1 MRKPV
6 VPRILGL
13 LALYCA
19 VFFVLVLLQFSKKG
33 NFTQLIGSMVV
44 SGHYRL
50 DAGVPA
56 DSNEHFLTGDV
67 KIFFGGLEFELEP
80 EYLIRSDDTAQFI
93 LPGGTELAFTT
104 LSAGSRPELHIDA
117 VFAEGQHEVKIPIQ
131 PRRSSVV
138 RDGADGQFTILHN
151 GIQYQFSRTAYALE
165 NGQLLLTPDDA
176 FVSYRVKPEHRPF
189 SPGDYILAQARNSQ
203 TFNEAMTRWRDQNFS
218 YWSQTISLRA
228 DDDTVIAYSGEAL
241 RRGTYKAAV
250 AAASPDFLAG
260 PRRTYESS
268 VFLGGM
274 DRALRSFTAAERE
287 KIGRISRMI
296 NEKSLDF
303 LKESHVL
310 DFFSVRGYA
319 NLVNDGL
326 GLIRGMDPAA
336 LSMELIP
343 GIFEGYIDFRQL
355 RIQGDN
361 PFEQLINQACF
372 LVSEE
377 IMRDTEKDLVLVSH
391 NGRIDMEFNFHLGKT
406 LWVWA
411 ESAGNADWAAL
422 GRSLMLSVLA
432 LRDNTG
438 AAPAFLE
445 LAENGV
451 MTEASGGAAN
461 HTPGARI
468 SSAKIY
474 RILNPG
480 EYYPHAANLGPASNG
495 IWAWT
500 ASPLVSAVQ
509 EEGAL
514 NISVSFPINEIHYV
528 MIRGVRPFGKI
539 QLYNIDY
546 RTDPQFERYDSSG
559 WVYNAQDQILVLKMK
574 HRQTV
579 EHIKIIFDIP
589 DSIDTP
595 DETNAA
601 NETEEASGI
610 NEG

>member
-19 VFFVLVLLQFSKKG
+19 VFVALVLLQFSKKG
-33 NFTQLIGSMVV
+33 NFSHLIGSMVV

-50 DAGVPA
+50 DAGAPA
-56 DSNEHFLTGDV
+56 NANEHFLTGDV
-67 KIFFGGLEFELEP
+67 KVFFGGLEFELEP
-80 EYLIRSDDTAQFI
+80 EYLIRSDDTAKFI

-104 LSAGSRPELHIDA
+104 LPAGSRPELRIDA
-117 VFAEGQHEVKIPIQ
+117 VFAEGQREVKIPFQ

-151 GIQYQFSRTAYALE
+151 GVQYQFNRTAYTPE
-165 NGQLLLTPDDA
+165 DGQLLLNPDET

-189 SPGDYILAQARNSQ
+189 SPGDYILVPARNSQ

-218 YWSQTISLRA
+218 YWNQTISLRA

-250 AAASPDFLAG
+250 AAVSPDFLAG

-287 KIGRISRMI
+287 KTGRITRMI

-303 LKESHVL
+303 LKENHVF
-310 DFFSVRGYA
+310 DFLTVRGYA
-319 NLVNDGL
+319 NMVNNGL
-326 GLIRGMDPAA
+326 GLIREMDPAA
-336 LSMELIP
+336 LKMELIP

-361 PFEQLINQACF
+361 PFERLINQACF

-377 IMRDTEKDLVLVSH
+377 ILRDTEKDLVLVSH
-391 NGRIDMEFNFHLGKT
+391 NGRIDTELNFRLGKA
-406 LWVWA
+406 LWAWA
-411 ESAGNADWAAL
+411 ESAGNADWTAL
-422 GRSLMLSVLA
+422 GRSIMLSVLA

-445 LAENGV
+445 LAENGA
-451 MTEASGGAAN
+451 MTEAAG
-461 HTPGARI
+461 GARI
-468 SSAKIY
+468 SAAKIY

-495 IWAWT
+495 VWVWT

-539 QLYNIDY
+539 QLYSIDY

-579 EHIKIIFDIP
+579 EHIKIIYDIP
-589 DSIDTP
+589 DTTP
-595 DETNAA
+595 DEANTA
-601 NETEEASGI
+601 NETEGT
-610 NEG
+610 NEGNES